1 MKKLLSSALTLVMAL
16 SSSAYDFMVDD
27 LCYNY
32 NNDGTTV
39 TVTYQHL
46 SAPNYLR
53 INGAITIPATVTYN
67 DTTYSVTSIGY
78 AAFWYCYG
86 LTSVTIP
93 NSVTSISNYAFSE
106 CRGLTSVTIS
116 NSVTS
121 IGNNAFY
128 GCSGLTIFTIPN
140 SVTSIGEDAFGD
152 CTSLTSVTIPNS
164 VTLIGACA
172 FAGCSGLESIVVE
185 VGNTVYDSHNNCNAI
200 IETATNTLITGCKNT
215 TIPNSVT
222 SIGEWAFS
230 NCSGLTSVTIPNS
243 VTSIGWGAFDMC
255 TGLTSVTIPNS
266 VTHIDEWAFR
276 DCSSLT
282 SVTIPNSV
290 TSIGEEAFLGTP
302 WYNNQSD
309 GLVYAGLVAYRYK
322 GAMPNCTSI
331 SIREGTK
338 GIAGSCFSGCSGLTS
353 VTIPNSVIS
362 IGDGAFGGCSGLES
376 IVVEVGNTVYDSH
389 NNCNAIIETATN
401 TLITGCKNTTI
412 PNSVTSIGK
421 WAFSNCYGLT
431 SVTIPNSVTS
441 IGEGAFG
448 DCYGLTS
455 VTIPNS
461 VTSIGYAAFRF
472 CYGLTSVAI
481 PNSVTSIGGNVF
493 RGCNGLKD
501 IYCKIKDPSKV
512 SLDVYAFY
520 ESPKQS
526 CVLHVIRGT
535 KELFQNAEQWRD
547 FLNIVDDLDEP
558 GDVNVDG
565 RVNVSDVTAL
575 INMILGVI
583 PKDESCADINGD
595 GKVNVSD
602 ITTLV
607 NIILGVI

>member
-16 SSSAYDFMVDD
+16 SASAYDFMVDD

-93 NSVTSISNYAFSE
+93 NSVTSISNYAFSD
-106 CRGLTSVTIS
+106 CRGLTSVTIP

-140 SVTSIGEDAFGD
+140 SVTSIGEGAFGD
-152 CTSLTSVTIPNS
+152 CISLTSITIPNS

-172 FAGCSGLESIVVE
+172 FA
-185 VGNTVYDSHNNCNAI
+185 
-200 IETATNTLITGCKNT
+200 
-215 TIPNSVT
+215 
-222 SIGEWAFS
+222 
-230 NCSGLTSVTIPNS
+230 
-243 VTSIGWGAFDMC
+243 
-255 TGLTSVTIPNS
+255 
-266 VTHIDEWAFR
+266 
-276 DCSSLT
+276 
-282 SVTIPNSV
+282 
-290 TSIGEEAFLGTP
+290 
-302 WYNNQSD
+302 
-309 GLVYAGLVAYRYK
+309 
-322 GAMPNCTSI
+322 
-331 SIREGTK
+331 
-338 GIAGSCFSGCSGLTS
+338 
-353 VTIPNSVIS
+353 
-362 IGDGAFGGCSGLES
+362 GCSGLES

-448 DCYGLTS
+448 GCYGLTS

-501 IYCKIKDPSKV
+501 IYCKIKDPGKV

-575 INMILGVI
+575 VNMILGVI